1 MSDSDC
7 ARVLRVKS
15 WATIRGHCS
24 NNARLRSNFQPTPS
38 QHVQCR
44 MAYAWPFFTSSSSSQ
59 TSDVGAEMTSI
70 PRRFAS
76 ATQSGTHVA
85 QLVLALSR
93 YSTHAAWSWRSSST
107 YNFYGNCGVE
117 V

>member
-24 NNARLRSNFQPTPS
+24 NNARLRSNFRPTPN

-59 TSDVGAEMTSI
+59 ISDVGAEMTSI
-70 PRRFAS
+70 PPPLRFRYDFVHYRKRAMGAGPDNEPLAS
-76 ATQSGTHVA
+76 PGD
-85 QLVLALSR
+85 
-93 YSTHAAWSWRSSST
+93 
-107 YNFYGNCGVE
+107 FFPD
-117 V
+117 